1 MQEFSD
7 SQKTYTPS
15 ENTEHDVSSCATM
28 ARVRKRLLPRVY
40 IFFLF
45 CKKYVCFQSLCTGI
59 LFLLR
64 SCVSILREMMVLEF
78 CHSGFIS
85 ESIFSWHGI
94 PPRKFDFLSF
104 HTQRFPLPRSSR
116 KTGVLF

>member
-45 CKKYVCFQSLCTGI
+45 CKKYVYFRYCFLKSRQDSAV
-59 LFLLR
+59 FLD
-64 SCVSILREMMVLEF
+64 EF
-78 CHSGFIS
+78 PLGG
-85 ESIFSWHGI
+85 SIFSI
-94 PPRKFDFLSF
+94 SVFL
-104 HTQRFPLPRSSR
+104 
-116 KTGVLF
+116 GY